1 MKQMKTQMAMKNRII
16 LSILMT
22 GVIALLTS
30 AKLSPVQDGMKE
42 SMERGK
48 KVYDNTCLACHQAN
62 GSGVPGMNPPLK
74 KTKWVLGDKKTLIN
88 IVLKG
93 LDQEIEINGE
103 TYSNPM
109 PAVVNLNDQE
119 IADALTYVRNSFG
132 NKASRVT
139 EADVKK
145 LREK

>member
-1 MKQMKTQMAMKNRII
+1 
-16 LSILMT
+16 
-22 GVIALLTS
+22 
-30 AKLSPVQDGMKE
+30 
-42 SMERGK
+42 
-48 KVYDNTCLACHQAN
+48 
-62 GSGVPGMNPPLK
+62 
-74 KTKWVLGDKKTLIN
+74 
-88 IVLKG
+88 
-93 LDQEIEINGE
+93 
-103 TYSNPM
+103 M